1 MTPDGWRAVK
11 LGDVMTTTVGGGTP
25 SRSNSDYWDG
35 SIPWAT
41 VKDFGPRVLHETQ
54 EHITEEGLHNSASN
68 LVPANTV
75 VLATRMN
82 VGAVFRA
89 GIPIAI
95 NQDLRA
101 LIPARPLSA
110 DYLYYFLEAN
120 GSTLSRL
127 STGTTVKG
135 LRVNTLRSLLLPLP
149 PLPEQLKIAAILSS
163 LDDAIEKT
171 QAVIDQVQVVKRG
184 LMQQLFTRGLP
195 GRHTRFKQTEIG
207 EIPAE
212 WGLVS
217 LGDIGRWSSGGTPSK
232 KEPRYWAGSIP
243 WVSPKDMKVARLGDA
258 IDHVSD
264 AAIGNGA
271 RMTPRDS
278 ILIVVRGMILAHTFP
293 VALTLT
299 DVAFNQDM
307 KALVADGTFAPEF
320 LLYWF
325 EDQQARILGL
335 VDTSSHGTKRLPMSK
350 LFAKQVPCPQR
361 DEQEKIAQLLHS
373 HDSYRMAVLAKQAG
387 LVTVKSA
394 LMSVLLTGEFRVT
407 PDAEPA

>member
-1 MTPDGWRAVK
+1 MTPDW
-11 LGDVMTTTVGGGTP
+11 
-25 SRSNSDYWDG
+25 S
-35 SIPWAT
+35 
-41 VKDFGPRVLHETQ
+41 
-54 EHITEEGLHNSASN
+54 
-68 LVPANTV
+68 LVRLSEMA
-75 VLATRMN
+75 
-82 VGAVFRA
+82 
-89 GIPIAI
+89 
-95 NQDLRA
+95 DLRA
-101 LIPARPLSA
+101 AKIIPSEGDTRPYVALEHLAQGRPTVLGWSRAGTATSA
-110 DYLYYFLEAN
+110 KTVFRKGDVLFGKLRPNLRKAAAAPFDGLCSTDILPLFGKDGMDAGYLLQLAQWH
-120 GSTLSRL
+120 RL
-127 STGTTVKG
+127 QRHAVATSSGTKMPRTSWQQLG
-135 LRVNTLRSLLLPLP
+135 EFTFSLP
-149 PLPEQLKIAAILSS
+149 PLPHQRKIAAILSS
-163 LDDAIEKT
+163 VDDAIEKT
-171 QAVIDQVQVVKRG
+171 RAVIDQVQVVKRG
-184 LMQQLFTRGLP
+184 QMQELLTRGLP

-307 KALVADGTFAPEF
+307 KALVADGTLAPEF

-361 DEQEKIAQLLHS
+361 DEQEKITQLLHS
-373 HDSYRMAVLAKQAG
+373 HDSYRMAVLAEQAG